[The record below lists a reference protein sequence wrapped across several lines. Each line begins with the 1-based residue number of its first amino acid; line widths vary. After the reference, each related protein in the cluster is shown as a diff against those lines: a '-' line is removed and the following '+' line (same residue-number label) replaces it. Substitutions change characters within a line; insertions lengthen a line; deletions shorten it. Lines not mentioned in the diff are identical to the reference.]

1 MRNVYTF
8 EGLDCAKCADNLEIR
23 LSKIKGV
30 LEANVDFFMKKIY
43 LEIGDEGYE
52 KASLIAERLIAIAVD
67 KYIKI

>member
-1 MRNVYTF
+1 MKNVYTF
-8 EGLDCAKCADNLEIR
+8 EGLDCTKCADNLEIR